1 MSNYNEILVV
11 DLEATCEDYNV
22 SPWLSEIIEVGF
34 VILKRN
40 EGVVYKDTVLIRPE
54 KSEITQY
61 CINLTTITPEMM
73 KNEGVP
79 RKDAINYFNKKIIK
93 AGLKK
98 FSNLETWVTWGVGDK
113 NDLEKEWG
121 KDNLPATHLDLA
133 TLWSFYAKNE
143 LARHAGLDTVLA
155 HLHLTFEGTRHRG
168 ADDAFNT
175 AKILKE
181 MLKW

>member
-1 MSNYNEILVV
+1 MSYNKILVV

-34 VILKRN
+34 AILERDK
-40 EGVVYKDTVLIRPE
+40 GIVHKDTVLIRPD
-54 KSEITQY
+54 KSLITQY
-61 CINLTTITPEMM
+61 CVDLTTITPELI
-73 KNEGVP
+73 KKEGVP

-98 FSNLETWVTWGVGDK
+98 FSNLEAWVTWGVGDK
-113 NDLEKEWG
+113 DDLEKEWG
-121 KDNLPATHLDLA
+121 KQELPANHINLA
-133 TLWSFYAKNE
+133 ALWSYYSKNEYAK
-143 LARHAGLDTVLA
+143 HVGLDSVLA

-168 ADDAFNT
+168 VDDAFNT

-181 MLKW
+181 ILRW